1 MEGFFVGEFR
11 PKANSS
17 KKERLKM
24 ENGIVSHKL
33 FSSIDRKVS
42 FLSLTRLS
50 GIVPTKL
57 FSQDQAWIA
66 RLSSLEGRDD
76 SL

>member
-57 FSQDQAWIA
+57 FSPG
-66 RLSSLEGRDD
+66 SSLD
-76 SL
+76 SKVKFPRRKG